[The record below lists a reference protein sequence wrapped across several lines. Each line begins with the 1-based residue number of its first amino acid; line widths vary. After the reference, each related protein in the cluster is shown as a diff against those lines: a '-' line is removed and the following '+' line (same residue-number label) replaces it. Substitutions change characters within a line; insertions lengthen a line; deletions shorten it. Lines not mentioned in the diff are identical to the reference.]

1 MHNLFFVGLE
11 LTWLDTGCALS
22 PKRRMRLALLAAC
35 FAFTI
40 VTCGAQTGRV
50 PTPMRSRVTT
60 APPSP
65 QSVALP
71 AGGTKVDFG
80 SVALGAVALFK
91 FTITIPAGSTVKS
104 VDIKDPN
111 SGADP
116 SPEYKYEYGNATG
129 APCDPSTVATC
140 TILLV
145 GFMPSD
151 DHTIVDA
158 TVTVTF
164 ADATTQ
170 TATLTGRGA
179 AAGCLTPKYD
189 WLPLNRGLR
198 PGDRFPQPPTGISI
212 SLANLLYKDFGDP
225 LKKLVI
231 NCFYQT
237 NGLASYLNQFQSIYN
252 AASGATT
259 VNAAL
264 GSLNFVNGMQVTVGT
279 NPQVGPS
286 GSTSGSPVSGVPT
299 LAATAAAQAAQNVLS
314 NGTIYGSDLFPL
326 YFHQSNGL
334 ATLTAEVKEGV
345 DLQKFNNTSIT
356 ATNPSTHTFVGLEGY
371 LQYNSSNNA
380 PNSTAPA
387 GSIFLGG
394 KYGYSLMNH
403 SYSIQNGFGGR
414 VNSQIGQVSAGIL
427 INGVVKIAAYR
438 GFGPS
443 QSYIDST
450 SMVRTTVNNFKT
462 WSIAIAYQK
471 AGAAK
476 GQ

>member
-1 MHNLFFVGLE
+1 MTTFISAVS
-11 LTWLDTGCALS
+11 AQK
-22 PKRRMRLALLAAC
+22 PMRSVMLAAC
-35 FAFTI
+35 FALTI
-40 VTCGAQTGRV
+40 ATCGAQTGRV
-50 PTPMRSRVTT
+50 PTPMRSRVAI
-60 APPSP
+60 APPAP

-71 AGGTKVDFG
+71 TGGTKVDFG
-80 SVALGAVALFK
+80 SVALGAVGLFK
-91 FTITIPAGSTVKS
+91 FTIAIPAGSTIQN

-116 SPEYKYEYGNATG
+116 SPEYKYEYGSAG
-129 APCDPSTVATC
+129 GGPCDPSAGATC
-140 TILLV
+140 PILLV

-170 TATLTGRGA
+170 TKTLTGRGA

-198 PGDRFPQPPTGISI
+198 PGDRFPQPPAGVSI
-212 SLANLLYKDFGDP
+212 GLANLLYKDFGDP

-252 AASGATT
+252 AASGSTT

-279 NPQVGPS
+279 NPQVGIS
-286 GSTSGSPVSGVPT
+286 GASSGAPVAGVPT
-299 LAATAAAQAAQNVLS
+299 LAATAAAQAAQNVLN

-345 DLQKFNNTSIT
+345 DLQKFNNMSIT

-414 VNSQIGQVSAGIL
+414 VNSQIAQVSAGIL

-438 GFGPS
+438 SFGPS

-450 SMVRTTVNNFKT
+450 SMAHTTVNNFKT

-476 GQ
+476 AQ